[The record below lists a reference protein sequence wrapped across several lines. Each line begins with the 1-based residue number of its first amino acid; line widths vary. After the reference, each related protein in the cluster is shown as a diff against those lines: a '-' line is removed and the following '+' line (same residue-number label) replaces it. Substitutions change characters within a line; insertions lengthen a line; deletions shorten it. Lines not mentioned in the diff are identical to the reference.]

1 MPGAPVALATEPDL
15 VRRARALDRVNAAVV
30 VVDTA
35 GTILDW
41 TDGAG
46 RLLGFERSAVVG
58 RSWADIAGPVAEDP
72 DPRRAEM
79 LERRMAGLPYRG
91 ELTVMTA
98 AGIRI
103 PVLVEG
109 APIHDDA
116 GQVAGSVAVILDDRR
131 RSAAEERFETA
142 FRAAP
147 IASIMTIPPRHLI
160 LDVNPAFET
169 LTGHAH
175 AAAVGRTPTELDLW
189 GDPSTRGDLVA
200 RTADGGA
207 IPEMATRVRTASGV
221 LMDVRLSGRPILAS
235 GGPAYLWMAVDETE
249 RVRAEASLR
258 ATASRLMA
266 IVDASPMAIV
276 LIDRARLVGLWNPAA
291 ETLFGWTA
299 SEVLGRRIPLEAEA
313 PDAARSLID
322 SVLGGVTVR
331 DDQLSV
337 VRRDGVMRR
346 ISVASAPIRDADG
359 AIVGALTMCADIS
372 EREELQAS
380 LREAQKMESIGFLAG
395 GVAHDF
401 NNIMTAVGGYATMA
415 MDAIGPGHPATSDL
429 QEVVRATERAT
440 ALTRQLLT
448 FSRRQ
453 ATDPEVIDLGA
464 EVRGLE
470 PLLRRAMSEDVDI
483 RIDAGDEPAWI
494 RADRTQIQQAL
505 LNLAV
510 NARDAMPQG
519 GRLRIAVTTDSGGD
533 DGPASGSADDGTASR
548 TIRLDVADTGH
559 GMDATVIEHAFEP
572 FYTTK
577 GPGQGTGLGLAVV
590 HGIVAGSGGRVALR
604 SQPEAGTTVTM
615 SWPAADPPESTARPQ
630 ARASERQR
638 TILVAEDE
646 TALRALAHRV
656 LEMAGYRVIDAVD
669 GLDALERAQEEPEI
683 DLLLTDLTMPRM
695 GGATLAARLTAE
707 RPGLRVLFMSGYGE
721 DRLGGADPRDPAI
734 RLLPKPFGVDALAE
748 AVAAALAEQD

>member
-1 MPGAPVALATEPDL
+1 MASVTEPDL

-30 VVDTA
+30 IVDTA

-41 TDGAG
+41 TDGAA
-46 RLLGFERSAVVG
+46 RLLGFERSTVVG
-58 RSWADIAGPVAEDP
+58 RSWSDIAGPVAEDP

-98 AGIRI
+98 AGVRI

-109 APIHDDA
+109 APIHDEA

-147 IASIMTIPPRHLI
+147 IASIITIPPRHLI

-189 GDPSTRGDLVA
+189 GDASTRGDLVA

-221 LMDVRLSGRPILAS
+221 LMDVRLSGRPILAG

-249 RVRAEASLR
+249 RVRAEAGLR

-276 LIDRARLVGLWNPAA
+276 LIDRARRVGLWNPAA

-299 SEVLGRRIPLEAEA
+299 SEVLGRRIPLEADE
-313 PDAARSLID
+313 PEAARALID
-322 SVLGGVTVR
+322 SVLDGVTVR

-337 VRRDGVMRR
+337 VRRDGVTRR

-359 AIVGALTMCADIS
+359 LIVGALTMCADIS

-415 MDAIGPGHPATSDL
+415 MDAIGPGHPATADL

-453 ATDPEVIDLGA
+453 TTDPELIDLGA

-470 PLLRRAMSEDVDI
+470 PLLRRAMSEDVDLA
-483 RIDAGDEPAWI
+483 IDSGDGPAWI

-510 NARDAMPQG
+510 NARDAMPDG
-519 GRLRIAVTTDSGGD
+519 GRLRIAVSTDPGGD
-533 DGPASGSADDGTASR
+533 DGPASTTAEDGAAAR
-548 TIRLDVADTGH
+548 TVRLDVADTGH
-559 GMDATVIEHAFEP
+559 GMDATVVEHAFEP

-604 SQPEAGTTVTM
+604 SQPGAGTTVTM
-615 SWPAADPPESTARPQ
+615 TWPIADPPDAIPIPQ
-630 ARASERQR
+630 VRANERGR

-646 TALRALAHRV
+646 RALRALAHRV

-669 GLDALERAQEEPEI
+669 GVDALERAQEEPDI

-695 GGATLAARLTAE
+695 GGAALAARLTAE

-721 DRLGGADPRDPAI
+721 DRLGGGDPRDPAI
-734 RLLPKPFGVDALAE
+734 RLLPKPFRVDALTE
-748 AVAAALAEQD
+748 AVAAALAEEA